1 MFNFHD
7 STLNSLAISFVGNKS
22 REEQLKVSKSLI
34 EVDQPIRDLLVKY
47 FLGPFKNNEFHNFS
61 HSSDLKMNQVYNY
74 AKEIFSDPDRLFI
87 QSVNIAKHL
96 YEHSTHPK
104 VKGGE
109 LYIAYFSGCIVE
121 SEVVDA
127 IGIFKS
133 ESKETYLKVYP
144 SGDGFEVSAD
154 EGININK
161 LDKGC
166 LIFNSDKENGYKV
179 CIADNIN
186 KSEEA
191 RYWRDDFLGLK
202 VRDDSYHKT
211 QNYLQMC
218 KSFIT
223 EKVPEDFEVS
233 KADEIDLMNKSVKYF
248 KEKEVFDLEEFTTDI
263 IRQPALIDSFRSF
276 KDEFQ
281 KGSDMRIH
289 DEFSISASAVKSSSR
304 IFKSVIKLDKSFHIY
319 VHGNRNNII
328 KGYDEDRQMN
338 YYQIFFKEEN

>member
-34 EVDQPIRDLLVKY
+34 EVDQPVRDLLVKY
-47 FLGPFKNNEFHNFS
+47 FLGPFKNNAFHNFS
-61 HSSDLKMNQVYNY
+61 HSSDLKMNKVYNY
-74 AKEIFSDPDRLFI
+74 AKEIFSDPGRFFI

-121 SEVVDA
+121 GEVVDA

-133 ESKETYLKVYP
+133 ESRDTYLKVYP

-166 LIFNSDKENGYKV
+166 LIFNSDKETGYKV
-179 CIADNIN
+179 CIADNIS
-186 KSEEA
+186 KSDEA
-191 RYWRDDFLGLK
+191 RYWREDFLGLK
-202 VRDDSYHKT
+202 ARDDSYHKT

-223 EKVPEDFEVS
+223 ERVSEDFEVS

-319 VHGNRNNII
+319 VHGNRSNIL
-328 KGYDEDRQMN
+328 KGYDEERQMN

>member
-7 STLNSLAISFVGNKS
+7 STLNSLAINFVGNKS

-34 EVDQPIRDLLVKY
+34 EVDQPIRNLLVKY
-47 FLGPFKNNEFHNFS
+47 FLGPFKNNEFYNFTHN
-61 HSSDLKMNQVYNY
+61 SDLDLNEIYTY
-74 AKEIFSDPDRLFI
+74 ASEIFSDPDRFFI
-87 QSVNIAKHL
+87 QSVNVSKHL
-96 YEHSTHPK
+96 YENSVHPR

-121 SEVVDA
+121 GEVVDA

-133 ESKETYLKVYP
+133 ESRETYLKVYP
-144 SGDGFEVSAD
+144 AGDGFEVSSD
-154 EGININK
+154 DGININK

-166 LIFNSDKENGYKV
+166 LIFNSDKETGYKV

-186 KSEEA
+186 RSDEA

-202 VRDDSYHKT
+202 PRHDSYHMT

-223 EKVPEDFEVS
+223 EKVTEDFEVS

-248 KEKEVFDLEEFTTDI
+248 KEKEVFDLDEFTTDI

-281 KGSDMRIH
+281 KGSEMRIY
-289 DEFSISASAVKSSSR
+289 DEFNISATAVKSSSR

-319 VHGNRNNII
+319 VHGNRNNIV
-328 KGYDEDRQMN
+328 KGFDEERQMN